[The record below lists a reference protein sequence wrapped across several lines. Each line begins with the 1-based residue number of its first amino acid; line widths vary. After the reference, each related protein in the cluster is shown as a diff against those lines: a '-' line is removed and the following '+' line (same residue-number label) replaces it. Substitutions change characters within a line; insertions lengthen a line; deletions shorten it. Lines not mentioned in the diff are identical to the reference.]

1 MTRQLWRRAA
11 VGAALCLSGIGG
23 AAAQQGGAPP
33 APAPAA
39 DSADVATVDAILA
52 ALYDVISG
60 DSGVVRD
67 WDRFRSL
74 FAPGARLI
82 PVGGGRSGSVGARVM
97 TPDEYV
103 QAAGRYLE
111 TAGFHEREIARRS
124 ESYGQ
129 IVHAFSTYESRHRA
143 SDPGPFARG
152 INSIQLFSDGTR
164 WWVQTILWWGETP
177 ATPLPA
183 RYLESEKH

>member
-1 MTRQLWRRAA
+1 MSGRWIGIGAVLW
-11 VGAALCLSGIGG
+11 LSGVGT

-33 APAPAA
+33 TPAPAA
-39 DSADVATVDAILA
+39 DSGDVATVDAILT

-60 DSGVVRD
+60 DSGVARD

-82 PVGGGRSGSVGARVM
+82 PVGAGRSGAVSARVL
-97 TPDEYV
+97 TPEEYV
-103 QAAGRYLE
+103 ELAGRYLE
-111 TAGFHEREIARRS
+111 SAGFHEREIARRS
-124 ESYGQ
+124 ETYGQ

-143 SDPGPFARG
+143 SDREPFARG
-152 INSIQLFSDGTR
+152 INSIQLFSDGAR
-164 WWVQTILWWGETP
+164 WWVQTIMWWGETP

-183 RYLESEKH
+183 RFLESERH